1 MKPIYLTLTEILAKD
16 GIYIPGHLSYTRVI
30 TAKGNAILVFAD
42 GRHELLRNEDWE
54 NDYFQEVNELIKFE

>member
-16 GIYIPGHLSYTRVI
+16 GIYIPSHFYDTRVI
-30 TAKGNAILVFAD
+30 TAKGNAVLVFAS
-42 GRHELLRNEDWE
+42 GRHELLNYKEWE